1 MVHKYIH
8 KSILLM
14 PAKNCIFGG
23 NCSLKKCILRTLVSL
38 QDTRNSYYCPTPKKH
53 YFHEYHVS
61 SNTSHKTKRKFQ
73 LLGLATGILISF
85 LNISEL

>member
-38 QDTRNSYYCPTPKKH
+38 QDTRNSYYCPTPKSII
-53 YFHEYHVS
+53 FM
-61 SNTSHKTKRKFQ
+61 NTTSPQTPHIKLRENFSDWDWP
-73 LLGLATGILISF
+73 LEF
-85 LNISEL
+85 